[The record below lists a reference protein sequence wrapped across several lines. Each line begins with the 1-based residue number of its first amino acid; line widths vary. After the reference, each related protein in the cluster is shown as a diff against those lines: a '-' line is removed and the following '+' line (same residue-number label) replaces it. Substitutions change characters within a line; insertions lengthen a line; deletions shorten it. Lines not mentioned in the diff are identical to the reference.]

1 MKLPVLAVAFATLAS
16 SQQPRWFKGNTHMHS
31 TRSDGDSPLNT
42 TARWYHD
49 NGYDYIVPTDHR
61 VFTLDADISI
71 PNRRKDFLIIQG
83 EEFHSNTGYGDNH
96 STIVNASGALGD
108 IAAGSASLS
117 QHFNRIFAL
126 AASKQGL
133 PFINHPTWSNLVPA
147 DEFLRIQG
155 YRHFEIFN
163 GAQDTDNYGMFGTGM
178 PPIEA
183 LWDSILT
190 RGGKFYGVGSD
201 DLHTFTPRPGTS
213 NPMTGF
219 TMLKAPRLGVQEV
232 LDAYRKGDFYATN
245 GVMLKDISSTLGL
258 YKVAVDPVR
267 TSAELTRRDTSRLA
281 NPARPVKTGNP
292 GFRIDFIGPGGKILK
307 AVAGD
312 SASFQATN
320 DIAYVRCRIT
330 YLRAHTAASAPYDNR
345 LKQADYVKA
354 NAIAKEEYYAW
365 GQPYFTDA
373 RREGPPLIFG
383 CMDPAYFEYD
393 EKANVAQPGAC
404 KNRNTGIRIHPG
416 GDGRPGL
423 TVEVA
428 PELGRYELALQGL
441 NGKLIRREAGNASRR
456 HTLDGLAAHGTYI
469 VALRGERKILRKR
482 LTLP

>member
-1 MKLPVLAVAFATLAS
+1 
-16 SQQPRWFKGNTHMHS
+16 
-31 TRSDGDSPLNT
+31 
-42 TARWYHD
+42 
-49 NGYDYIVPTDHR
+49 
-61 VFTLDADISI
+61 
-71 PNRRKDFLIIQG
+71 
-83 EEFHSNTGYGDNH
+83 
-96 STIVNASGALGD
+96 
-108 IAAGSASLS
+108 
-117 QHFNRIFAL
+117 
-126 AASKQGL
+126 
-133 PFINHPTWSNLVPA
+133 
-147 DEFLRIQG
+147 
-155 YRHFEIFN
+155 
-163 GAQDTDNYGMFGTGM
+163 
-178 PPIEA
+178 
-183 LWDSILT
+183 
-190 RGGKFYGVGSD
+190 
-201 DLHTFTPRPGTS
+201 
-213 NPMTGF
+213 
-219 TMLKAPRLGVQEV
+219 
-232 LDAYRKGDFYATN
+232 
-245 GVMLKDISSTLGL
+245 MLKDISSTLGL